1 MNHTGRTIITI
12 NDGTYPVKFGMGALL
27 HFSEGLGYDVQETI
41 TALTKPGVG
50 QIKSIAKFIY
60 AALYVDALYKEKEF
74 ILTFDDVIDWVD
86 SNATDEISK
95 VMVVIMQGISSITK
109 VDYPSEDAG
118 GSKKK

>member
-12 NDGTYPVKFGMGALL
+12 NGSTYTVKFGMGALL

-60 AALYVDALYKEKEF
+60 AAIYVDALYKEKEF
-74 ILTFDDVIDWVD
+74 GLTFDDVIDWVD
-86 SNATDEISK
+86 SNPTDVISN

-109 VDYPSEDAG
+109 VDYPNADAAT
-118 GSKKK
+118 SKKK